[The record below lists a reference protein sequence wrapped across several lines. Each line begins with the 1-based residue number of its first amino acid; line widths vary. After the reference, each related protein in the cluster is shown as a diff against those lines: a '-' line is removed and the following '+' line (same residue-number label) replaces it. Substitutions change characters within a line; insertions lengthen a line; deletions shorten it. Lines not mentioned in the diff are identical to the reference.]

1 MKRMLAAVCVFCF
14 WGTVLSPASELVV
27 RSIRLQPLGQ
37 GEAKMTVTLES
48 RATLVLYYDSVQPAR
63 PDVLETFWFSETS
76 DARTATHSFILR
88 ELEPGVVYYFRLAS
102 SWPGEFR
109 TGVMRWTIPKDSKD
123 DVIIK

>member
-1 MKRMLAAVCVFCF
+1 MKRIQVAVLIFSF

-27 RSIRLQPLGQ
+27 KSIRLQPLGQ

-48 RATLVLYYDSVQPAR
+48 MATLVLYYDSVRPAR

-76 DARTATHSFILR
+76 DTRTTVHSFFLR
-88 ELEPGVVYYFRLAS
+88 ELEPGATYHFRLAS
-102 SWPGEFR
+102 SWPGEFK
-109 TGVMRWTIPKDSKD
+109 TGLLQWTIPKNSKD